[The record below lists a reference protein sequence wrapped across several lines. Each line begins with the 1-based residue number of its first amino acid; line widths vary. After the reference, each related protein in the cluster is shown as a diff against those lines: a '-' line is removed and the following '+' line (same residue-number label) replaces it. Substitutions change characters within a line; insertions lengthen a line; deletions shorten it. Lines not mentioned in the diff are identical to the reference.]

1 MVAHFLQNFSRFLA
15 FASYLSFDLSF
26 FCKQNA
32 ACSNLTSL
40 RGYAFYRLIRGK
52 LQYLGESEYA
62 VSRIF
67 MSVAFLN
74 RFAMF
79 NLVKTANTFIE
90 IVENGFCIF

>member
-15 FASYLSFDLSF
+15 FASYLFFDLSF
-26 FCKQNA
+26 FCK
-32 ACSNLTSL
+32 L
-40 RGYAFYRLIRGK
+40 RGYAFYILIRGK